1 MSPLLKPK
9 HFEELQ
15 AAMNNGGLSFK
26 ARLGVEDWIEH
37 STLFGTSDEDDQRLR
52 GVATRRGLG
61 RIVLNPINMPISEI
75 KQVCELAHAALRK
88 HEGINPSYLLP
99 NHYCRKWTVDSRDHS
114 EGQKVVLANFDERR
128 NFVGYAGMS
137 IALHSP
143 WVPGDSFTLSISIHL
158 VYVLPKRRGSG
169 YGLDLSIASGL
180 LAADVLNACYLAVPS
195 GSVIKPLV
203 LADYENESGE
213 TFTLQ
218 VTRELCYEADM
229 LKTYRRR
236 PSVKIEAPS
245 LSAGY

>member
-1 MSPLLKPK
+1 MSPILKPK
-9 HFEELQ
+9 HFEGLQ

-37 STLFGTSDEDDQRLR
+37 SPLFGTSDEDDQRLR
-52 GVATRRGLG
+52 GVAARRGLA
-61 RIVLNPINMPISEI
+61 RVVLNPINMPISEI
-75 KQVCELAHAALRK
+75 KQVCELVHAALRK
-88 HEGINPSYLLP
+88 HEGINTSYLLP
-99 NHYCRKWTVDSRDHS
+99 NHYCRKWTVNSGDHS
-114 EGQKVVLANFDERR
+114 EGQKVVLANFDKRG

-158 VYVLPKRRGSG
+158 VYVLPTRRGSG

-195 GSVIKPLV
+195 GSVIEPLV
-203 LADYENESGE
+203 QADYENKSGE

-218 VTRELCYEADM
+218 VMRELHYGADM
-229 LKTYRRR
+229 LKTHRRR
-236 PSVKIEAPS
+236 PSVKIVAPS